1 MPGHYDGPPK
11 PPISRSAFDEQNT
24 EDAAGKKPMYR
35 HEKGHCPPGHY
46 WNGKKCVQKTV
57 GP

>member
-1 MPGHYDGPPK
+1 MPGKGKAYDVN
-11 PPISRSAFDEQNT
+11 SFDEQNT
-24 EDAAGKKPMYR
+24 EDNAGKKPMYR

>member
-1 MPGHYDGPPK
+1 MPGHYTT
-11 PPISRSAFDEQNT
+11 SFDEQNT

-46 WNGKKCVQKTV
+46 WNSASKKCVQKTV